1 MQNKP
6 NLEDATTNVK
16 RYITIGY
23 VNTIAL
29 GGPKNKPNSLR
40 QAQKRVSNNF
50 VPLCLCGYEPI

>member
-29 GGPKNKPNSLR
+29 GGPKNKPNFCFT
-40 QAQKRVSNNF
+40 AGNAENA
-50 VPLCLCGYEPI
+50 E